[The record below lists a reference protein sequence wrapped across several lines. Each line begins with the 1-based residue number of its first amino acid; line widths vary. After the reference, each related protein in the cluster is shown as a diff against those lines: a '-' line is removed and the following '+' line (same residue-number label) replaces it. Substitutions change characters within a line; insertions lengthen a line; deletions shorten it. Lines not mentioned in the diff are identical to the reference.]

1 MTQVLDAYLIDHQYE
16 QVRRFND
23 EPNTFDYEQYTKDS
37 IATFRNKQKK
47 IREEAEENK
56 TADEK
61 PPLFLGLQE
70 HNKSSSLGLPIA

>member
-1 MTQVLDAYLIDHQYE
+1 MLDAYLIDHQYE

-47 IREEAEENK
+47 IREEAEKNK
-56 TADEK
+56 TEDGK